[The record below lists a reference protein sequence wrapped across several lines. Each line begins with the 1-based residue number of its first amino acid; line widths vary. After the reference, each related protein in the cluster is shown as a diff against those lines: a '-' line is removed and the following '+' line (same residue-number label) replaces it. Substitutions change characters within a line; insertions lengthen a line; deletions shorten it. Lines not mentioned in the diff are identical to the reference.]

1 MTGRKLDPSDP
12 TAERTADQSTQQ
24 SGGLHGTLKGV
35 RPGPGP
41 EVARDS
47 QAEDVLNRGERNDE
61 DLYATPRR
69 YEEED
74 TDSTM
79 PSNDSTLNTKI

>member
-1 MTGRKLDPSDP
+1 MSVDRRPHPSDP

-24 SGGLHGTLKGV
+24 SGGLHRGLEGA

-41 EVARDS
+41 EVGHDD
-47 QAEDVLNRGERNDE
+47 AEDLLGRNDE

-69 YEEED
+69 YEQED

-79 PSNDSTLNTKI
+79 PSNDSSLNTKI